1 MTNKELNAQVKTIHN
16 AFKNLINGYSLDP
29 KGHQEQAIKK
39 GCENLMSCV
48 GAVSLMS
55 QKSLVRMVRMQ
66 SHLKYMPEHRFF
78 QAFVRA
84 EEDLKL

>member
-1 MTNKELNAQVKTIHN
+1 METKELNAQIKTIHN
-16 AFKNLINGYSLDP
+16 AFKNLINGNTLDP

-39 GCENLMSCV
+39 GCENIMNCV
-48 GAVSLMS
+48 GAVSVMS
-55 QKSLVRMVRMQ
+55 QKNIVRMVRMQ
-66 SHLKYMPEHRFF
+66 SHLKYMPMHRFF